1 MAQPV
6 DPQHSKP
13 EELPRP
19 SESLE
24 DLARKQGINPVQDLD
39 AIAMKW
45 PADDDPDAFDAF
57 IREQRSARR
66 SVARGI
72 P

>member
-6 DPQHSKP
+6 DPRRSRP

-24 DLARKQGINPVQDLD
+24 ELARKQGIGPAHDLD
-39 AIAMKW
+39 PIAMKW

-57 IREQRSARR
+57 IREQRASRR
-66 SVARGI
+66 ILERGI